1 MSRIETP
8 DKTMQIVGRDRDE
21 TEHYGRAVS
30 AEERVYILHSRECFE
45 SGRDLR
51 QCEFSVAM
59 DLSIDLDRWVED
71 QTVLLAIEDGLLVPD
86 GEGAS

>member
-8 DKTMQIVGRDRDE
+8 DKTMQIVGRDRHE

-51 QCEFSVAM
+51 QCEFSIAM
-59 DLSIDLDRWVED
+59 DLGIDLDRWVED
-71 QTVLLAIEDGLLVPD
+71 QTVLLEIEDGLLVPD
-86 GEGAS
+86 GEEHS